1 MSVPFVLEVPLGIA
15 WGLGARGMTAGI
27 YDLASR
33 RIPTGLTLSG
43 AAAGLGL
50 NLLLFGAAGL
60 SLSLRGLATG
70 GGVYMVFY
78 LLRAMG
84 AGDVK
89 LMAAVGAFLGPGQ
102 WFEIF
107 LISSALGAAAAIVL
121 ALRKRRLRSV
131 VSNVAF
137 LVSELLHLRAPYLGK
152 PELDLRS
159 EKAIALPHGAV
170 VGAAMVALLIAGR
183 FYRPY

>member
-1 MSVPFVLEVPLGIA
+1 MPLLFVLDVPLGIA
-15 WGLGARGMTAGI
+15 WGLAALGMTAGI
-27 YDLASR
+27 YDLATR
-33 RIPTGLTLSG
+33 RIPNWLTVSG

-60 SLSLRGLATG
+60 SLSLTGLATA

-89 LMAAVGAFLGPGQ
+89 LMAAVGAFLGPGR
-102 WFEIF
+102 WFQIF
-107 LISSALGAAAAIVL
+107 LISSALGAVAAVIL
-121 ALRKRRLRSV
+121 ALRKRRLRSLI
-131 VSNVAF
+131 SNVAF
-137 LVSELLHLRAPYLGK
+137 IVSELVHMRAPYLGK
-152 PELDLRS
+152 PELDLKN

-183 FYRPY
+183 FYRPF

>member
-1 MSVPFVLEVPLGIA
+1 MPLPFVLDVPLGIG
-15 WGLGARGMTAGI
+15 WGLAALGMTAGI
-27 YDLASR
+27 YDLATR
-33 RIPTGLTLSG
+33 RIPNWLTLSG

-50 NLLLFGAAGL
+50 NFFLFGAGGLRLSLAGL
-60 SLSLRGLATG
+60 VTA
-70 GGVYMVFY
+70 GGVYMLFY

-102 WFEIF
+102 WFQIF
-107 LISSALGAAAAIVL
+107 LISSVLGAAAAVIL
-121 ALRKRRLRSV
+121 ALRKRRLRSIL
-131 VSNVAF
+131 SNVVF
-137 LVSELLHLRAPYLGK
+137 LASELLHLRAPYLGK
-152 PELDLRS
+152 PELDLRN

-183 FYRPY
+183 FYRPV

>member
-1 MSVPFVLEVPLGIA
+1 MSLPFVLNVPVGIGWSLAALGI
-15 WGLGARGMTAGI
+15 TAGI
-27 YDLASR
+27 YDLRTR
-33 RIPTGLTLSG
+33 RIPNWLTLSG
-43 AAAGLGL
+43 AAAGVGL

-60 SLSLRGLATG
+60 RLSLAGLVTG

-107 LISSALGAAAAIVL
+107 LISSVLGGVVAVIL
-121 ALRKRRLRSV
+121 ALRKRRLRNIL
-131 VSNVAF
+131 SNVAF
-137 LVSELLHLRAPYLGK
+137 LASELSHMRAPYLSK
-152 PELDLRS
+152 PELDLRN
-159 EKAIALPHGAV
+159 EKAISLPHGAV
-170 VGAAMVALLIAGR
+170 VGAAMIALLIAGR
-183 FYRPY
+183 FYRPF